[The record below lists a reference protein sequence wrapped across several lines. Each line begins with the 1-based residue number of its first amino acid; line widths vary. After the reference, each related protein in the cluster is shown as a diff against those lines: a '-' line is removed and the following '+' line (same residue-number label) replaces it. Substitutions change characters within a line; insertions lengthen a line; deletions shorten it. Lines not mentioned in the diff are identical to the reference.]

1 MIINDGSV
9 KTIRDFVTTKTLINF
24 LPLLVSEPRFYQ
36 INLIFMRHI
45 QTFTPFLIKSIIDAS
60 WVLSF
65 SLTRRCIKSTLFHF
79 HSLFTLYFYFIFLLR
94 ANYFTLSWLVTP
106 ENLLQ
111 HLHSQILRRNMAQA
125 INIVF
130 IKTRSFFAFI
140 KIWRSFDFPF
150 LEGDNLSGLTFFV

>member
-1 MIINDGSV
+1 MIINVGSV
-9 KTIRDFVTTKTLINF
+9 KTIQTFVTTRTVINF
-24 LPLLVSEPRFYQ
+24 LPLLVSEPCFYQ
-36 INLIFMRHI
+36 ITLIFMIYIHPFSHQKHNWSQLSSIFLAHQAMYRGNLFYFHSI
-45 QTFTPFLIKSIIDAS
+45 FTLHFL
-60 WVLSF
+60 LSF
-65 SLTRRCIKSTLFHF
+65 
-79 HSLFTLYFYFIFLLR
+79 FLLR

-140 KIWRSFDFPF
+140 KTWRSFDFPF